1 MRKHLLATAIFA
13 LAGTYAGAADLPVKA
28 AAPAPCNCTCDAAQ
42 FGGWYVGISGGA
54 AKHIA
59 NRTDQDAFL
68 NTEAGYTTERWGGMV
83 GGTIGWN
90 VARCR
95 TMWGI
100 EIDGSWVSANKSLL
114 FDPSGA
120 PAGQESL
127 RNRMDAFLTARLRAG
142 IALDNLLLYMTGG
155 LAGARFRTTYEDVNG
170 GATPLDIHT
179 FSEWRLGWVAGFGTE
194 WAWSNNLT
202 FKSEVLYA
210 NFADRERSFNFPGF
224 GPAVFTHSDAV
235 WVTRVGLNYKFG
247 GAPVAARY

>member
-1 MRKHLLATAIFA
+1 
-13 LAGTYAGAADLPVKA
+13 
-28 AAPAPCNCTCDAAQ
+28 
-42 FGGWYVGISGGA
+42 
-54 AKHIA
+54 
-59 NRTDQDAFL
+59 
-68 NTEAGYTTERWGGMV
+68 
-83 GGTIGWN
+83 
-90 VARCR
+90 
-95 TMWGI
+95 MWGI
-100 EIDGSWVSANKSLL
+100 EIDGSWVSANKFLL

-127 RNRMDAFLTARLRAG
+127 RNRMDAFLTARLRTG
-142 IALDNLLLYMTGG
+142 IALDNVLLYFTGG
-155 LAGARFRTTYEDVNG
+155 LAAARFRTTYEDVNG

-235 WVTRVGLNYKFG
+235 WVTRVGVNYKFG